1 LTRSKKEPKE
11 NYPIRYKLREIEAES
26 KFSQE
31 LSLPMI
37 ESIVPEATIAA
48 VLAAEGRFTERE
60 RKLNL
65 LVTVLLVIMMN
76 LYTADSIGAVL
87 EKMAQGLRYIWPEP
101 DYQVPNASAV
111 SYRRYQVGARPVVA
125 LFHQVCRPLAKP
137 ETPGAFLFG
146 LRLMALDGTTED
158 VADTPANEA
167 AFGRHESDRGPSA
180 FPQIKGV
187 YLVECGTHAIIDAGF
202 WPIKTS
208 ERVGGFRLLRSVTAG
223 MLVMWDRGF
232 HDYDMFA
239 QARQRGA
246 HVLARLPAHV
256 KPTLVRALSDGS
268 YLAYLQPSDYQRR
281 KKGERLLV
289 RVIEYTLTDPNLPGW
304 GETHRLVTT
313 LLDPEAYPSLEL
325 IWAYHERWEI
335 EITID
340 EIDTHQRLLPGPLR
354 SRKPVGVIQ
363 ELYGLLIAH
372 YIIRAWMYQ
381 AAQHAQLD
389 PDRLS
394 FIGAVRV
401 LQQALPEFQMT
412 APEQLPALYQR
423 LLRDIARKRLPPR
436 RLRSNPRVV
445 KRKMSNFKLK
455 RAEHQLWPQPTV
467 RSFRQAIEVKPCS
480 VMSLPITLC
489 LLSQPVTTRELVL
502 I

>member
-1 LTRSKKEPKE
+1 
-11 NYPIRYKLREIEAES
+11 
-26 KFSQE
+26 
-31 LSLPMI
+31 MI
-37 ESIVPEATIAA
+37 EGIIPQATIAA
-48 VLAAEGRFTERE
+48 ALAAEGRFTERE

-87 EKMAQGLRYIWPEP
+87 EKMVQGLRYIWPDPE
-101 DYQVPNASAV
+101 YQVPTASAV

-125 LFHQVCRPLAKP
+125 LFHQVCQPLAAP
-137 ETPGAFLFG
+137 DTPGAFLFG

-167 AFGRHESDRGPSA
+167 AFGRHASDRGPSA
-180 FPQIKGV
+180 FPQVKGV
-187 YLVECGTHAIIDAGF
+187 YLVECGTHAIVDAGF
-202 WPIKTS
+202 WPERTS
-208 ERVGGFRLLRSVTAG
+208 ERVGGLRLLRSVTTG

-232 HDYDMFA
+232 HDYDMLV

-256 KPTLVRALSDGS
+256 KPTRVRPLSDGS
-268 YLAYLQPSDYQRR
+268 YLAYLHPSDYQRR

-289 RVIEYTLTDPNLPGW
+289 RVIEYTITDPNLPGW

-313 LLDPEAYPSLEL
+313 LLDPEVYPSLEL

-372 YIIRAWMYQ
+372 YIIRACMYQ
-381 AAQHAQLD
+381 AAQQAQLD
-389 PDRLS
+389 P
-394 FIGAVRV
+394 VK
-401 LQQALPEFQMT
+401 T
-412 APEQLPALYQR
+412 
-423 LLRDIARKRLPPR
+423 IA
-436 RLRSNPRVV
+436 
-445 KRKMSNFKLK
+445 
-455 RAEHQLWPQPTV
+455 
-467 RSFRQAIEVKPCS
+467 
-480 VMSLPITLC
+480 
-489 LLSQPVTTRELVL
+489 
-502 I
+502 

>member
-1 LTRSKKEPKE
+1 
-11 NYPIRYKLREIEAES
+11 
-26 KFSQE
+26 
-31 LSLPMI
+31 MI
-37 ESIVPEATIAA
+37 ENIVPHATIAT

-65 LVTVLLVIMMN
+65 LVTVQLVIMMN
-76 LYTADSIGAVL
+76 LYTTDSIGAVL
-87 EKMAQGLRYIWPEP
+87 EKMAQGLRYIWPDP

-111 SYRRYQVGARPVVA
+111 SYRRDQVGARPVVA
-125 LFHQVCRPLAKP
+125 LFHQVCQPLAEP
-137 ETPGAFLFG
+137 DTPGAFLFG
-146 LRLMALDGTTED
+146 LRLMAIDGTTE
-158 VADTPANEA
+158 AIPDTPANVA
-167 AFGRHESDRGPSA
+167 AFGRHNSDRGPSA
-180 FPQIKGV
+180 FPQVKGV
-187 YLVECGTHAIIDAGF
+187 YLVECGTHAIVDAGF
-202 WPIKTS
+202 WPVKTS
-208 ERVGGFRLLRSVTAG
+208 ERVGGFRMLRSVTAG
-223 MLVMWDRGF
+223 MLLMWDRGF
-232 HDYDMFA
+232 HDYDMFV

-246 HVLARLPAHV
+246 HVLARLPGHV
-256 KPTLVRALSDGS
+256 KPTLVRTLEDGS

-289 RVIEYTLTDPNLPGW
+289 RVIEYTITDPNLPGW

-313 LLDPEAYPSLEL
+313 LLDPAAYPILEL
-325 IWAYHERWEI
+325 ICAYHQRWEI

-340 EIDTHQRLLPGPLR
+340 EIDTHQRLLPGTLR

-372 YIIRAWMYQ
+372 YIIRTCMYQ
-381 AAQHAQLD
+381 AAQQAQLD

-401 LQQALPEFQMT
+401 LQKAVPEFQMT

-467 RSFRQAIEVKPCS
+467 RSFREAVEVKPCS
-480 VMSLPITLC
+480 VMSLPTTLC
-489 LLSQPVTTRELVL
+489 LLSQPMSSRELVL

>member
-1 LTRSKKEPKE
+1 
-11 NYPIRYKLREIEAES
+11 
-26 KFSQE
+26 
-31 LSLPMI
+31 MI
-37 ESIVPEATIAA
+37 ENIVPRATIAA
-48 VLAAEGRFTERE
+48 VLAAEGRLTARE

-65 LVTVLLVIMMN
+65 LVTVLLIIMMN

-87 EKMAQGLRYIWPEP
+87 EKMAQGLRYIWPDP

-111 SYRRYQVGARPVVA
+111 SYRRDQVGARPVVA
-125 LFHQVCRPLAKP
+125 LFHQVCRPLAEP
-137 ETPGAFLFG
+137 DTPGAFLFG

-158 VADTPANEA
+158 VPDTPANAA

-180 FPQIKGV
+180 FPQVKGV
-187 YLVECGTHAIIDAGF
+187 YLVECGTHAIVDAGF
-202 WPIKTS
+202 WPERTS
-208 ERVGGFRLLRSVTAG
+208 ERVGGLRLLRSLTPG

-232 HDYDMFA
+232 HDYDMFV

-246 HVLARLPAHV
+246 HVLSRLPAHI
-256 KPTLVRALSDGS
+256 KPLRLRTLADGS
-268 YLAYLQPSDYQRR
+268 YLAYLRPSDYQRR

-304 GETHRLVTT
+304 AETHRLVTT
-313 LLDPEAYPSLEL
+313 LLDPEAYPILDL
-325 IWAYHERWEI
+325 ICAYHERWEI

-372 YIIRAWMYQ
+372 YIIRACMYQ
-381 AAQHAQLD
+381 AARQAQLD

-394 FIGAVRV
+394 FIGAVRI
-401 LQQALPEFQMT
+401 LQQAVPEFQIT
-412 APEQLPALYQR
+412 TPEQLPALYQR
-423 LLRDIARKRLPPR
+423 LLRDMARKRLPPR

-455 RAEHQLWPQPTV
+455 RAEHQAWPQPTV
-467 RSFRQAIEVKPCS
+467 RSFREAIEVKPCS
-480 VMSLPITLC
+480 VISLPITID
-489 LLSQPVTTRELVL
+489 LLSQPMMTTELVL